1 MVRSERQNREVAVRN
16 IRIGVV
22 EDDPASCQ
30 LVLDYLN
37 RYQQENDEQFTVSVF
52 DDGARIVEKYTP
64 VYDILLLDIEM
75 SEMDGM
81 AAARR
86 IRERDD
92 KVVIVFITAAPQ
104 YAISGYEV
112 RALSYLLKPLPWF
125 AFSQELKK
133 SIDMVRRNGDDS
145 MLIETSNGQMRLN
158 LGYSVSRI
166 DPAYHRHPHVGRQTV
181 DQWHAQRHGSET
193 RRPPFLPL
201 EFLLSGESQAC
212 DGRRRPGLRDVE
224 RRTVA
229 RKPTTQEGVPRRV
242 DRLYGGWQVTSVIL
256 PNALAGLAGGLA
268 GDSPSISS
276 VLVTVLSVP
285 PMTPITNAL
294 PDIPRSYTAIC
305 EWAACMV
312 YIAVSY
318 RRVPLRRS
326 IIVSAAGLASLVAVQ
341 YFDGSMP
348 IWFWII
354 GMLLAFACMYATILL
369 GAGTGKREGLYITAR
384 AFVLAEL
391 VASLHWQIVTF
402 IGVRDGFA
410 DYDWRAIALLV
421 VTYALCF
428 GLAWMVE
435 RGNFSQTTPTLPT
448 ASAAIA
454 TMAIMIVTFAM
465 SNLSFVSTNTPF
477 SGSVGQEIFYIR
489 TLVDFCGFA
498 ILYAQQ
504 EQARRIEA
512 NTELASINAQLESQ
526 HQEYLQSKEN
536 IESLGRLAHDL
547 KHQLAALRAEVDPK
561 HAAAGF
567 EQLEQSVQR
576 YSAQQHTGNPVLDVI
591 LTTKERTCAD
601 RGITFTAV
609 ADGSLL
615 SGMSSMD
622 IASLFGNALDNAIE
636 ATSKLPK
643 REQRLIKLAL
653 YEQNRFIV
661 IRVENYYD
669 SRLKKDAEGN
679 LRTTKRDDQH
689 RHGFG
694 VKSIRHI
701 AQQYGGEVTIR
712 TEDHWFVLTALI
724 PRKTGLMAM

>member
-1 MVRSERQNREVAVRN
+1 M
-16 IRIGVV
+16 
-22 EDDPASCQ
+22 
-30 LVLDYLN
+30 
-37 RYQQENDEQFTVSVF
+37 
-52 DDGARIVEKYTP
+52 
-64 VYDILLLDIEM
+64 
-75 SEMDGM
+75 
-81 AAARR
+81 
-86 IRERDD
+86 
-92 KVVIVFITAAPQ
+92 
-104 YAISGYEV
+104 
-112 RALSYLLKPLPWF
+112 
-125 AFSQELKK
+125 
-133 SIDMVRRNGDDS
+133 
-145 MLIETSNGQMRLN
+145 
-158 LGYSVSRI
+158 
-166 DPAYHRHPHVGRQTV
+166 
-181 DQWHAQRHGSET
+181 
-193 RRPPFLPL
+193 
-201 EFLLSGESQAC
+201 
-212 DGRRRPGLRDVE
+212 
-224 RRTVA
+224 
-229 RKPTTQEGVPRRV
+229 
-242 DRLYGGWQVTSVIL
+242 TSVIL

-268 GDSPSISS
+268 GGSPSIPS

-312 YIAVSY
+312 YIAVLY

-384 AFVLAEL
+384 A
-391 VASLHWQIVTF
+391 
-402 IGVRDGFA
+402 
-410 DYDWRAIALLV
+410 IALLV

-435 RGNFSQTTPTLPT
+435 RGNFSQATPTLPT

>member
-1 MVRSERQNREVAVRN
+1 
-16 IRIGVV
+16 
-22 EDDPASCQ
+22 
-30 LVLDYLN
+30 
-37 RYQQENDEQFTVSVF
+37 
-52 DDGARIVEKYTP
+52 
-64 VYDILLLDIEM
+64 M
-75 SEMDGM
+75 S
-81 AAARR
+81 
-86 IRERDD
+86 
-92 KVVIVFITAAPQ
+92 
-104 YAISGYEV
+104 
-112 RALSYLLKPLPWF
+112 
-125 AFSQELKK
+125 
-133 SIDMVRRNGDDS
+133 
-145 MLIETSNGQMRLN
+145 
-158 LGYSVSRI
+158 
-166 DPAYHRHPHVGRQTV
+166 
-181 DQWHAQRHGSET
+181 
-193 RRPPFLPL
+193 
-201 EFLLSGESQAC
+201 
-212 DGRRRPGLRDVE
+212 
-224 RRTVA
+224 
-229 RKPTTQEGVPRRV
+229 
-242 DRLYGGWQVTSVIL
+242 SVIL

-268 GDSPSISS
+268 GGSPSIPS

-384 AFVLAEL
+384 AF
-391 VASLHWQIVTF
+391 
-402 IGVRDGFA
+402 
-410 DYDWRAIALLV
+410 ALLV

-576 YSAQQHTGNPVLDVI
+576 YSTQQHTGNPVLDVI

>member
-1 MVRSERQNREVAVRN
+1 MRN

-158 LGYSVSRI
+158 LADILYLESI
-166 DPAYHRHPHVGRQTV
+166 RHTIVIHTLEGKLSINGTLKDMEAKLADHHFFRSNSCYLVNLKHVT
-181 DQWHAQRHGSET
+181 
-193 RRPPFLPL
+193 
-201 EFLLSGESQAC
+201 
-212 DGRRRPGLRDVE
+212 
-224 RRTVA
+224 
-229 RKPTTQEGVPRRV
+229 
-242 DRLYGGWQVTSVIL
+242 WQVTSVIL

-268 GDSPSISS
+268 GGSPSIPS

-402 IGVRDGFA
+402 IGVRDGFT

-435 RGNFSQTTPTLPT
+435 RGNFSQATPTLPT

>member
-1 MVRSERQNREVAVRN
+1 
-16 IRIGVV
+16 
-22 EDDPASCQ
+22 
-30 LVLDYLN
+30 
-37 RYQQENDEQFTVSVF
+37 
-52 DDGARIVEKYTP
+52 
-64 VYDILLLDIEM
+64 M
-75 SEMDGM
+75 S
-81 AAARR
+81 
-86 IRERDD
+86 
-92 KVVIVFITAAPQ
+92 
-104 YAISGYEV
+104 
-112 RALSYLLKPLPWF
+112 
-125 AFSQELKK
+125 
-133 SIDMVRRNGDDS
+133 
-145 MLIETSNGQMRLN
+145 
-158 LGYSVSRI
+158 
-166 DPAYHRHPHVGRQTV
+166 
-181 DQWHAQRHGSET
+181 
-193 RRPPFLPL
+193 
-201 EFLLSGESQAC
+201 
-212 DGRRRPGLRDVE
+212 
-224 RRTVA
+224 
-229 RKPTTQEGVPRRV
+229 
-242 DRLYGGWQVTSVIL
+242 SVIL

-268 GDSPSISS
+268 GGSPSIPS

-312 YIAVSY
+312 YIAVLY

-391 VASLHWQIVTF
+391 VASLHWQ
-402 IGVRDGFA
+402 
-410 DYDWRAIALLV
+410 
-421 VTYALCF
+421 
-428 GLAWMVE
+428 
-435 RGNFSQTTPTLPT
+435 
-448 ASAAIA
+448 
-454 TMAIMIVTFAM
+454 IVTFAM

-576 YSAQQHTGNPVLDVI
+576 YSTQQHTGNPVLDVI

>member
-1 MVRSERQNREVAVRN
+1 M
-16 IRIGVV
+16 
-22 EDDPASCQ
+22 
-30 LVLDYLN
+30 
-37 RYQQENDEQFTVSVF
+37 
-52 DDGARIVEKYTP
+52 
-64 VYDILLLDIEM
+64 
-75 SEMDGM
+75 
-81 AAARR
+81 
-86 IRERDD
+86 
-92 KVVIVFITAAPQ
+92 
-104 YAISGYEV
+104 
-112 RALSYLLKPLPWF
+112 
-125 AFSQELKK
+125 
-133 SIDMVRRNGDDS
+133 
-145 MLIETSNGQMRLN
+145 
-158 LGYSVSRI
+158 
-166 DPAYHRHPHVGRQTV
+166 
-181 DQWHAQRHGSET
+181 
-193 RRPPFLPL
+193 
-201 EFLLSGESQAC
+201 
-212 DGRRRPGLRDVE
+212 
-224 RRTVA
+224 
-229 RKPTTQEGVPRRV
+229 
-242 DRLYGGWQVTSVIL
+242 TSVIL
-256 PNALAGLAGGLA
+256 PNALAGLAGGLT
-268 GDSPSISS
+268 GGSPSIPS

-312 YIAVSY
+312 YIAVLY

-369 GAGTGKREGLYITAR
+369 GAGTGKREGLYITA
-384 AFVLAEL
+384 
-391 VASLHWQIVTF
+391 
-402 IGVRDGFA
+402 
-410 DYDWRAIALLV
+410 RAIALLV

>member
-1 MVRSERQNREVAVRN
+1 M
-16 IRIGVV
+16 
-22 EDDPASCQ
+22 
-30 LVLDYLN
+30 
-37 RYQQENDEQFTVSVF
+37 
-52 DDGARIVEKYTP
+52 
-64 VYDILLLDIEM
+64 
-75 SEMDGM
+75 
-81 AAARR
+81 
-86 IRERDD
+86 
-92 KVVIVFITAAPQ
+92 
-104 YAISGYEV
+104 
-112 RALSYLLKPLPWF
+112 
-125 AFSQELKK
+125 
-133 SIDMVRRNGDDS
+133 
-145 MLIETSNGQMRLN
+145 
-158 LGYSVSRI
+158 
-166 DPAYHRHPHVGRQTV
+166 
-181 DQWHAQRHGSET
+181 
-193 RRPPFLPL
+193 
-201 EFLLSGESQAC
+201 
-212 DGRRRPGLRDVE
+212 
-224 RRTVA
+224 
-229 RKPTTQEGVPRRV
+229 
-242 DRLYGGWQVTSVIL
+242 TSVIL
-256 PNALAGLAGGLA
+256 PNALAGLAGGLT
-268 GDSPSISS
+268 GGSPSIPS

-410 DYDWRAIALLV
+410 LRLARIALLV

-435 RGNFSQTTPTLPT
+435 RGNFSQATPTLPT